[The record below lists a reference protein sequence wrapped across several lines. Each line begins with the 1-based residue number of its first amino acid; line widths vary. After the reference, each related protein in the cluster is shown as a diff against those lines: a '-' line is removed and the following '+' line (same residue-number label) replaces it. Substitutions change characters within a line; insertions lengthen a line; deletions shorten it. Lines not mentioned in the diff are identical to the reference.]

1 MALPLLAL
9 LTAGCLAAVHVFVGA
24 MVFLEGVPR
33 SRWLSAAGGASTA
46 YIFLHLLPDL
56 AAAHHR
62 DGVESEIRYFLIALA
77 GLIAFYGVER
87 QVRLARETPGP
98 GDNEGRATAVF
109 WLHVGSFA
117 VYNLIIGY
125 LLLHRERAGIMEL
138 LFYGAAMGL
147 HFLSNDYGM
156 RLDHRHAYDRVARWI
171 LAPSVLLGWLVGWLV
186 EVPRPAVDAL
196 FAFLAG
202 GVVLNVMKEELPE
215 ERKSRFG
222 AFLLGAVVYGGLL
235 LTLE

>member
-1 MALPLLAL
+1 MSLPLLAF
-9 LTAGCLAAVHVFVGA
+9 AIACGLAAVHLFVGA
-24 MVFLEGVPR
+24 MRFLDGVPR

-62 DGVESEIRYFLIALA
+62 DGAESEVRYFLIALA
-77 GLIAFYGVER
+77 GLVAFYGVER
-87 QVRLARETPGP
+87 RVRLSRKETEEEEHGP
-98 GDNEGRATAVF
+98 GVF

-117 VYNLIIGY
+117 TYSLIIGY
-125 LLLHRERAGIMEL
+125 LLLHREESGTLSL
-138 LFYGAAMGL
+138 LLYGGAMAL
-147 HFLSNDYGM
+147 HFLSSDYGM
-156 RLDHRHAYDRVARWI
+156 RLEHRDRYDRTARWV
-171 LAPSVLLGWLVGWLV
+171 LAAGVMLGWLIGWLV
-186 EVPRPAVDAL
+186 EIPRPMVDAL

-222 AFLLGAVVYGGLL
+222 AFVFGATIYGALLVAVQ
-235 LTLE
+235 